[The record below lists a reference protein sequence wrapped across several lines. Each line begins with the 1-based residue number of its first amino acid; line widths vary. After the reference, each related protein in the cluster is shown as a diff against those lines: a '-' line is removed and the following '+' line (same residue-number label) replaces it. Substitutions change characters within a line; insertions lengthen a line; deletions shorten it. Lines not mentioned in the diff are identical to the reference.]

1 MPSNWFVTT
10 TIIVIAVH
18 VVSLVV
24 AVMAMLMVHRYDRSD
39 AFKDLLVGAAAA
51 SFFLS
56 LLGAVFVTYGLFEGF
71 YGESKIA

>member
-18 VVSLVV
+18 VVSLV